1 MYDNSCSSNQ
11 SLSYT
16 ICTQALASS
25 FWTAPCF
32 SLVLENR
39 FPIDNDTNNLGKM
52 KVSYNMSCI
61 ECCKHINTYL
71 DKYLTLEKLRDD
83 SMPGVLE

>member
-16 ICTQALASS
+16 ICTQVLASS
-25 FWTAPCF
+25 FWMAPCF

-52 KVSYNMSCI
+52 KVSYN
-61 ECCKHINTYL
+61 TYL
-71 DKYLTLEKLRDD
+71 DKYLTLEKLQDD